1 MQVGWCE
8 DFSLQA
14 KTPEPQPLVLV
25 THTHTHTL
33 STHTISTPTCTTC
46 VHSLHKSGR
55 RQIDRSKAEGGGE
68 WAGD

>member
-14 KTPEPQPLVLV
+14 KTPEPPPLILV
-25 THTHTHTL
+25 THI
-33 STHTISTPTCTTC
+33 HTISTPTCTTC
-46 VHSLHKSGR
+46 VHSLHKSGH
-55 RQIDRSKAEGGGE
+55 RQIDRSKVEGGGE

>member
-25 THTHTHTL
+25 THTHTHT
-33 STHTISTPTCTTC
+33 
-46 VHSLHKSGR
+46 HSQHIQFPLPHVPHVYIHFTKVDAGR
-55 RQIDRSKAEGGGE
+55 
-68 WAGD
+68 